1 MIRGF
6 PNGVSSIKFR
16 IRSGNGRIIGI
27 IGFSQSYEGRAKLLP
42 AFQGI
47 SKVVSH
53 IRVRYAEN
61 LSLRELGRLAG
72 ASERQLERKF
82 KTYFGIGPQQYIIRT
97 RLMAA
102 CRRLIVTDENLAEI
116 AFTCGFSKPSAFA
129 FYFRRELGLTPSEF
143 RRRQVSGAA
152 QASFSAGRR
161 GGPNHSASTAPGS
174 ACSICPPARLP
185 ELVGFWAVF
194 VGRRGEASASAGKS
208 YAMKSSNVSK
218 SHAAHR
224 VSFNAMRHGVARSR
238 RLCQQRAGLEPGSD
252 YRLNETN
259 PPRRRHRH
267 PWFRGRAGQRLLL

>member
-1 MIRGF
+1 MVQSEKYQLSGF
-6 PNGVSSIKFR
+6 APSLALRIEPSKHKSALLRRRAAWLRQINPVQLLSLFDLMPGVRLFVKNRKSEMMYLGTAVCQAYLFSEDSEMVGLTDYDLAPPHMAQAYVKDDRWIYATGKPLLNRVELNFDDQGLPEWSVVNKIP

-152 QASFSAGRR
+152 QA
-161 GGPNHSASTAPGS
+161 
-174 ACSICPPARLP
+174 
-185 ELVGFWAVF
+185 
-194 VGRRGEASASAGKS
+194 
-208 YAMKSSNVSK
+208 
-218 SHAAHR
+218 
-224 VSFNAMRHGVARSR
+224 
-238 RLCQQRAGLEPGSD
+238 
-252 YRLNETN
+252 
-259 PPRRRHRH
+259 
-267 PWFRGRAGQRLLL
+267 

>member
-1 MIRGF
+1 MVQSEKYQLSGF
-6 PNGVSSIKFR
+6 APSLALRIKPSKHKSALLRRRAAWLRQINPVQLLSLFDLMPGVRLFVKNRKSEMMYLGTAVCQAYLFSEDSEMVGLTDYDLAPPHMAQAYVKDDRWIYATGKPLLNRVELNFDDQGLPEWSVVNKIP

-152 QASFSAGRR
+152 QA
-161 GGPNHSASTAPGS
+161 
-174 ACSICPPARLP
+174 
-185 ELVGFWAVF
+185 
-194 VGRRGEASASAGKS
+194 
-208 YAMKSSNVSK
+208 
-218 SHAAHR
+218 
-224 VSFNAMRHGVARSR
+224 
-238 RLCQQRAGLEPGSD
+238 
-252 YRLNETN
+252 
-259 PPRRRHRH
+259 
-267 PWFRGRAGQRLLL
+267 